1 MVSFTAAGRAAA
13 FAVSRRTSWITSVTR
28 ACFCSAAKRT
38 VAMPTAT
45 PVRLTARTTFK
56 YGEEVFVRVIVDLIT
71 ARDPRHRG
79 AGHWTT
85 VAGSSRQRRQTFR
98 LCPSTR
104 SLQNR
109 NSLDDL

>member
-13 FAVSRRTSWITSVTR
+13 FAASRRTSWITSVTR

-38 VAMPTAT
+38 VATPTAA

-56 YGEEVFVRVIVDLIT
+56 YGEGVFVRVIVDLIT
-71 ARDPRHRG
+71 ALDPGHPR

-85 VAGSSRQRRQTFR
+85 AAASSRQHGQPCR
-98 LCPSTR
+98 
-104 SLQNR
+104 
-109 NSLDDL
+109 